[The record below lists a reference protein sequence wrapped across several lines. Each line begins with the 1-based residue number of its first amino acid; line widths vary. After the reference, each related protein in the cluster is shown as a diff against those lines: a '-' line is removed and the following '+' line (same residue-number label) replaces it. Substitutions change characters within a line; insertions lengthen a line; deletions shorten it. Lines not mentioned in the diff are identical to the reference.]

1 MQDEINVKII
11 YIYLFILLLEYISGS
26 GGMGKRMTDDLLFFE
41 RNLVKNPR
49 YEYSP

>member
-26 GGMGKRMTDDLLFFE
+26 GGMGKHITDDLLFFE
-41 RNLVKNPR
+41 RNRGKSKL
-49 YEYSP
+49 